1 MERGARERH
10 AGGSASLK
18 KKPRHARE
26 GAPTTPGRRLRPRD
40 MAGRFR
46 GRGAEVGDALTGG
59 GGLSAAGRR
68 KQARGARPAVAWCG
82 RRRSCWAGRGWRGCW
97 AARSWAG
104 REKGEAS
111 WAGAGAGPNVRKGRR
126 WKEISFFFL

>member
-18 KKPRHARE
+18 KKPRHAR
-26 GAPTTPGRRLRPRD
+26 GRSHDARAAVAASRHGRAVPR
-40 MAGRFR
+40 AR
-46 GRGAEVGDALTGG
+46 AEVGDALTGG
-59 GGLSAAGRR
+59 VGLSAAGRG
-68 KQARGARPAVAWCG
+68 KQARGAGPAVAWCG
-82 RRRSCWAGRGWRGCW
+82 CRRSCWAGRGWRGCW